1 MNMNKISPKTEMPF
15 KKKADFLDCNNSSRL
30 QSTQITIDLPQK
42 HLLVKNIFTAVMS
55 KTQFTSKEQLT
66 IS

>member
-1 MNMNKISPKTEMPF
+1 MI
-15 KKKADFLDCNNSSRL
+15 RL
-30 QSTQITIDLPQK
+30 TQITIDFPQK
-42 HLLVKNIFTAVMS
+42 DLLVKNIFTAVMS